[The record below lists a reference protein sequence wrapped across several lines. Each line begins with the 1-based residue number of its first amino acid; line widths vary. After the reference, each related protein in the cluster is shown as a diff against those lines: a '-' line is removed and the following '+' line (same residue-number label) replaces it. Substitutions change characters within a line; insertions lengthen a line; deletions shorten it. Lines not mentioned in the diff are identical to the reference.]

1 MEATIQFRDTVDAV
15 DPIDRSGKPK
25 ATRIALLNFADD
37 FALGTRSIAAHV
49 RKHGYRCDLVFVKR
63 LAHNSPHYSLN
74 EANYVAV
81 VGLLRTLAPDVIGL
95 SVATRV
101 LPYALEMSRR
111 IRAAFPGARLL
122 WGGWHATMSP
132 DSVFR
137 DADVDGVAVGE
148 SEETVLE
155 VLDRTERGASLGGVA
170 GLRTRVADPVPQRP
184 LVQDLDTIPWFR
196 YDDVPSYLVEDEGV
210 QTFDTLPPHYGPDR
224 YGYPLISSRGCPYN
238 CSFCSVPYL
247 KDVYATTDGRFLRRR
262 SVESVIEEL
271 IHARDVLGANYVWFF
286 DEEFLFHR
294 KWMRSFLPAYR
305 DRVGLPWY
313 CEAHPDS
320 FLDEEFVRLLAE
332 SGLMDLEIGIQSAS
346 PETLKLFNRPHRTQA
361 KLVELSRTFAQTD
374 IAVTYDVILDN
385 PLEKEADVRLTL
397 DYLLSLERPFM
408 VQMFT
413 LAFRENYPLTRKAL
427 EAGAI
432 TEADYEAK
440 VMLEQLAGDAGHERD
455 VSRKAKIGEFPFVQ
469 LTYLNCLVY
478 LTQVDGFPKAWI
490 RAMGR
495 SPWWERHAGILSR
508 LVLFLER
515 SKLAHVRYLLRRRR
529 VRRVAENAKRIAAGQ
544 GAGQQR
550 AARDTGRLYAAV
562 PAAGDEARASGDA
575 RIRT

>member
-1 MEATIQFRDTVDAV
+1 ML
-15 DPIDRSGKPK
+15 RS
-25 ATRIALLNFADD
+25 
-37 FALGTRSIAAHV
+37 
-49 RKHGYRCDLVFVKR
+49 
-63 LAHNSPHYSLN
+63 
-74 EANYVAV
+74 
-81 VGLLRTLAPDVIGL
+81 LAPDVIGL

-101 LPYALEMSRR
+101 LPYALETSRR
-111 IRAAFPGARLL
+111 LRAAFPRARLL

-137 DADVDGVAVGE
+137 AASVDGVAVGE
-148 SEETVLE
+148 AEETVLE
-155 VLDRTERGASLGGVA
+155 ILDRTERGGSLAGIA
-170 GLRTRVADPVPQRP
+170 GLHTRIADPVPQRP

-196 YDDVPSYLVEDEGV
+196 YDDVPSYLVEDGGV
-210 QTFDTLPPHYGPDR
+210 QTFDTLPPHYGKDR

-247 KDVYATTDGRFLRRR
+247 KDIYATTDGRFLRRR

-271 IHARDVLGANYVWFF
+271 VHARDVLHANYIWFF

-320 FLDEEFVRLLAE
+320 FLDREFVELLAD

-346 PETLKLFNRPHRTQA
+346 PATLKLFNRPHRTQSA
-361 KLVELSRTFAQTD
+361 LVDLSKVFARTD

-385 PLEKEADVRLTL
+385 PLETEADVRITL
-397 DYLLSLERPFM
+397 DSLLRLERPFM

-432 TEADYEAK
+432 TEADYEAR
-440 VMLEQLAGDAGHERD
+440 VMLAQPAADAAHSKD
-455 VSRKAKIGEFPFVQ
+455 LSRKAKIGEFPFVK
-469 LTYLNCLVY
+469 LSYLNCLVY
-478 LTQVDGFPKAWI
+478 LTQVDGFPKSWI
-490 RAMGR
+490 RAMAR
-495 SPWWERHAGILSR
+495 SAWWERRAWLLAR
-508 LVLFLER
+508 LVLLLER
-515 SKLAHVRYLLRRRR
+515 ARLAHIRYALRRGR
-529 VRRVAENAKRIAAGQ
+529 VRKVARNALALARRSSARSP
-544 GAGQQR
+544 R
-550 AARDTGRLYAAV
+550 AATDEGRLYAPV
-562 PAAGDEARASGDA
+562 TTGSAAKPARARAPSEP
-575 RIRT
+575 

>member
-1 MEATIQFRDTVDAV
+1 MKATVRFQDAGAV
-15 DPIDRSGKPK
+15 DPVDSVDRSGRPK
-25 ATRIALLNFADD
+25 RTRLALLNFADD

-49 RKHGYRCDLVFVKR
+49 RKHGYACELVFLKR
-63 LAHNSPHYSLN
+63 LAHNAPLYRLD
-74 EANYVAV
+74 EGNYAAV
-81 VGLLRTLAPDVIGL
+81 VELLRKLRPDVIGL

-101 LPYALEMSRR
+101 LPYALETSRR

-148 SEETVLE
+148 GEETMLE
-155 VLDRTERGASLGGVA
+155 VLDRTERGEGLGGIR
-170 GLRTRVADPVPQRP
+170 GLHTRPGDTVPQRP
-184 LVQDLDTIPWFR
+184 LVQDLDAIPWFR
-196 YDDVPSYLVEDEGV
+196 YDDVPSHLIEDEGV
-210 QTFDTLPPHYGPDR
+210 SAFDTLPPHYGPDR

-247 KDVYATTDGRFLRRR
+247 KDLYSTTDGRFLRRR

-271 IHARDVLGANYVWFF
+271 VHARDVLGANYVWFF

-320 FLDEEFVRLLAE
+320 FLDEGFVRLLAE
-332 SGLMDLEIGIQSAS
+332 SGLVDLEIGIQSAS
-346 PETLKLFNRPHRTQA
+346 PETLKLFNRPMRGKD
-361 KLVELSRTFAQTD
+361 KLVELTKVFADTD

-385 PLEKEADVRLTL
+385 PLETEADVRLTL
-397 DYLLSLERPFM
+397 EFLLSIERPFL

-432 TEADYEAK
+432 TEDDYEAK
-440 VMLEQLAGDAGHERD
+440 VMLERLADDAGHAKD
-455 VSRKAKIGEFPFVQ
+455 LSRKAKIGEFPFVQ
-469 LTYLNCLVY
+469 LSYLNCLVY
-478 LTQVDGFPKAWI
+478 LTQVDGFPKSWI
-490 RAMGR
+490 RAMSR
-495 SPWWERHAGILSR
+495 SRWWERRAKWLSW

-515 SKLAHVRYLLRRRR
+515 SKLAHVRFLLRRRR
-529 VRRVAENAKRIAAGQ
+529 VRRVAANARRLATGQ
-544 GAGQQR
+544 GAASRPAPGE
-550 AARDTGRLYAAV
+550 AAT
-562 PAAGDEARASGDA
+562 ARAVA
-575 RIRT
+575 QEPEA